1 MNKFDEWTLFKK
13 VVDWDEVKNE
23 LSEISLVISPVG
35 SLVGATEN
43 WNQDVEMRVV
53 ESAIV

>member
-13 VVDWDEVKNE
+13 VIDWDEVKNE

-35 SLVGATEN
+35 GIVAAKEN
-43 WNQDVEMRVV
+43 WNQDLEMRVV
-53 ESAIV
+53 EPEII

>member
-35 SLVGATEN
+35 RIVAAKEN
-43 WNQDVEMRVV
+43 WNQDLEMRVV
-53 ESAIV
+53 EPEIL

>member
-13 VVDWDEVKNE
+13 VIEWDEVKNE

-35 SLVGATEN
+35 GIVAAPEN
-43 WNQDVEMRVV
+43 WNQDVEMWVV
-53 ESAIV
+53 ESGIV